1 MFKVIVVAPN
11 GKKFL
16 VAKTKTLDEAQHE
29 KDFYANHINY
39 IKVEIQ
45 KEEE

>member
-1 MFKVIVVAPN
+1 MFKVIVIAPN

-16 VAKTKTLDEAQHE
+16 VAITETLDEAQHE
-29 KDFYANHINY
+29 KDFYTNHINY

-45 KEEE
+45 KK